1 VRSIR
6 TYLLLALLATITA
19 VIFLSLLHGY
29 RSSLSKTDTLFDER
43 LTSLAGI
50 IANANHDTQP
60 RTEHP
65 ISLNDSVF
73 FQIWDNNKTLIA
85 RSNNAPSKQL
95 YSNAFTVGFRD
106 VNFDDARWR
115 TFIHYDNILQRWI
128 ITGERFDLRY
138 EIADSIVLSAIMPT
152 ALAIPFAGF
161 IIWIAIGYGLKPLRE
176 LTQQLSRKKADDL
189 SSISLNNRPV
199 ELDQLVTTTN
209 DLLARLNAA
218 FIREQQFS
226 ADAAHELRTPISALK
241 VQLHNL
247 ISTPGFSDNNIA
259 PLQEGVVRMAH
270 VVEQILALYRHSPD
284 QSAQSMSSVDLVT
297 IAQTAISNEY
307 VQLEAK
313 HQQIS
318 LTGDASCIIS
328 GNQFALESLLQNLIL
343 NAHKY
348 TPSDGNI
355 LVHIELEDN
364 HIALS
369 VEDSGPG
376 IAEKNHERVFE
387 RFYRIDGDQHA
398 SGTLGC
404 GLGLA
409 IVKHIAVMHHA
420 TISLGKSPTLGGLKI
435 NLQFPITKE

>member
-1 VRSIR
+1 VKSIR

-50 IANANHDTQP
+50 IANANHDTHP
-60 RTEHP
+60 RIEQP

-73 FQIWDNNKTLIA
+73 FQIWDNNQTLIA
-85 RSNNAPSKQL
+85 RSNNAPSKL
-95 YSNAFTVGFRD
+95 LSSNVFTTGFRD
-106 VNFDDARWR
+106 VNFDDFRWR
-115 TFIHYDNILQRWI
+115 TFIHYDNVLQRWI
-128 ITGERFDLRY
+128 VTGERFDLRY
-138 EIADSIVLSAIMPT
+138 EIADSIILSAIMPT
-152 ALAIPFAGF
+152 VLAIPFAAF

-176 LTQQLSRKKADDL
+176 LTKQLSRKKADDL
-189 SSISLNNRPV
+189 SPISLNKNPV
-199 ELDQLVTTTN
+199 ELDQLITTTN

-247 ISTPGFSDNNIA
+247 ISTSGFSDNDIA
-259 PLQEGVVRMAH
+259 PLQEGVERMAH

-284 QSAQSMSSVDLVT
+284 QSTQSMSSVNLVA

-318 LTGDASCIIS
+318 LTGDASCIIN

-343 NAHKY
+343 NANKY
-348 TPSDGNI
+348 TPTGGNI
-355 LVHIELEDN
+355 FVHIALQGN

-376 IAEKNHERVFE
+376 IAEKDRERVFE
-387 RFYRIDGDQHA
+387 RFYRVDGDQHA

-409 IVKHIAVMHHA
+409 IVKHIAIMHHA
-420 TISLGKSPTLGGLKI
+420 TISLSQSPTLGGLKI
-435 NLQFPITKE
+435 NLQLPITEE